1 MRGLATPG
9 VPPSRRAGQV
19 AVGLA
24 VSAAM
29 AVSLLIGGAG
39 HLSVDSVQHAFEAV
53 GGRSVST
60 QPPAMAAW
68 LALWGAASDLPRAVM
83 AAVLVQ
89 ATLGAWALALPAWSA
104 RGPRSWA
111 WLAVAM
117 VVPFSPLLLLYAGIV
132 WKDVLFASL
141 MVASTAFLC
150 AASAVQRPAVVRLLA
165 MASATGAA
173 CLVHLRPQGWVL
185 LLLAL
190 VVIWRMPA
198 FRTAPRAWIPLLAV
212 VLVTVL
218 GLGTVV
224 DRAIPGHEGRASRA
238 AMANLVRF
246 DLAGIDA
253 HRPGAVDFGD
263 ALSPTDVEALRAAYA
278 PSRGDGLSGA
288 TAYAQWIREQPLDQL
303 ARRWWQGVVAAPA
316 AYGEHRAQAAAWLWG
331 LRDPRACLPIHLGV
345 EGLPDQV
352 AALRL
357 STAPRPADV
366 ALYASVSPWFGS
378 PWFRPA
384 TYGGMILLAAAWALA
399 YRRGLERRLVLTVV
413 GGAVAYAAATTP
425 IAFAC
430 DLRYLY
436 PLVGLASLAWG
447 LLAFR
452 FHVDDGRGAHPA

>member
-1 MRGLATPG
+1 MRGLATPLA
-9 VPPSRRAGQV
+9 PPARLAGQV

-24 VSAAM
+24 VASALVWA
-29 AVSLLIGGAG
+29 LLLGGSG
-39 HLSVDSVQHAFEAV
+39 HLSIDSVQHAFDAV
-53 GGRSVST
+53 GARSVST

-83 AAVLVQ
+83 AAVLAQ
-89 ATLGAWALALPAWSA
+89 ATLGALALGLPAWFA
-104 RGPRSWA
+104 RGPRSWP
-111 WLAVAM
+111 WLLIAVL
-117 VVPFSPLLLLYAGIV
+117 VPFSPLLMLYAGIV
-132 WKDVLFASL
+132 WKDVLFGSL
-141 MVASTAFLC
+141 LLACIALLC
-150 AASAVQRPAVVRLLA
+150 AASAIERPAAVRLLA
-165 MASATGAA
+165 LASVSGAA

-190 VVIWRMPA
+190 VVVWRLPA
-198 FRTAPRAWIPLLAV
+198 FRAAPRWRIPLLAV
-212 VLVTVL
+212 VVAAVS
-218 GLGTVV
+218 GLGMVV
-224 DRAIPGHEGRASRA
+224 DRTIPGHEGRATRA

-263 ALSPTDVEALRAAYA
+263 ALSPTDIAALRAAYV

-288 TAYAQWIREQPLDQL
+288 DAYAQWIRQQPLDQMF
-303 ARRWWQGVVAAPA
+303 RRWWRGVIAAPA
-316 AYGEHRAQAAAWLWG
+316 AYGEHRLQAAAWLWG

-352 AALRL
+352 AALGL
-357 STAPRPADV
+357 ATAPRPADV
-366 ALYASVSPWFGS
+366 ALYAKLSPWLGS

-384 TYGGMILLAAAWALA
+384 TYGALILLAAAWAVA
-399 YRRGLERRLVLTVV
+399 FRRGLERRLVLTVV
-413 GGAVAYAAATTP
+413 VGALAYSATTTP

-436 PLVGLASLAWG
+436 PLVGLASLAWM

-452 FHVDDGRGAHPA
+452 FRTDDIPGQRPA

>member
-1 MRGLATPG
+1 MGDVATAMAM
-9 VPPSRRAGQV
+9 PPRRVGQV

-24 VSAAM
+24 VAA
-29 AVSLLIGGAG
+29 ALVVSLLIGGAG
-39 HLSVDSVQHAFEAV
+39 HLSVDSVQHAFDAA

-68 LALWGAASDLPRAVM
+68 LALWGAARDLPGAVM

-89 ATLGAWALALPAWSA
+89 ATIGALALGLPAWSA
-104 RGPRSWA
+104 RGPRSWP
-111 WLAVAM
+111 WLAVAV

-141 MVASTAFLC
+141 LVASTALLC
-150 AASAVQRPAVVRLLA
+150 AANAVERPAAVRLLA
-165 MASATGAA
+165 LTSATGAA
-173 CLVHLRPQGWVL
+173 CLVHFRPQGAVL
-185 LLLAL
+185 LVLAL

-198 FRTAPRAWIPLLAV
+198 FRAAPRWRIPLLAV
-212 VLVTVL
+212 VVVAVF

-263 ALSPTDVEALRAAYA
+263 ALSPSDVEALRAAYA

-288 TAYAQWIREQPLDQL
+288 TTYAQWIREQPLDAL
-303 ARRWWQGVVAAPA
+303 FRRWWQGVAAAPA

-352 AALRL
+352 AALGL

-384 TYGGMILLAAAWALA
+384 TYGGLILLAAVWAFA
-399 YRRGLERRLVLTVV
+399 FRRGLERRLVLTVV
-413 GGAVAYAAATTP
+413 GGAVTYAAATTP

-452 FHVDDGRGAHPA
+452 FHPDDVQGARLA